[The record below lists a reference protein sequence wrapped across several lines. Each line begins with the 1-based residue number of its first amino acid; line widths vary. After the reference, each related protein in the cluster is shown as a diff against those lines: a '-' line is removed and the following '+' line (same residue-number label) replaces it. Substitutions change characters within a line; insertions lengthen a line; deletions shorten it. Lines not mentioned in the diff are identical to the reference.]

1 MVLESLLD
9 PAVISCVSECTD
21 AAENLQ
27 SYTAEDSINPYG
39 VSPDNPVWG
48 RLDPDTFGY
57 SYEPGSRWDLESRFG
72 GRFGADEGAYYRR
85 DLDIGARDGDLEI
98 GVFESD
104 SSEHRFRAHG
114 VPDSGDEDYAGFR
127 FRLRGDRD

>member
-9 PAVISCVSECTD
+9 PAAISCVSECVD
-21 AAENLQ
+21 AAENSELYAPRNQ
-27 SYTAEDSINPYG
+27 IGGYG
-39 VSPDNPVWG
+39 VSSDNPVWG
-48 RLDPDTFGY
+48 TMDSDTFGY
-57 SYEPGSRWDLESRFG
+57 SYEPGSRWSLDDRLD

-85 DLDIGARDGDLEI
+85 DLEVGSRSGDLEI

-114 VPDSGDEDYAGFR
+114 VPDSGDEEYVGFR